1 MFTFGSLAV
10 ECDRFADVFPIQR
23 QGTVFSLSLSCNTKP
38 HKNLYNADTAVGKVQ
53 AQKLPKHVIYCLLR
67 TPVNVWLSQ
76 TGALI
81 YKHLP

>member
-1 MFTFGSLAV
+1 MFTFASLAV

-23 QGTVFSLSLSCNTKP
+23 QGTSFSLLQHKTPLSLHS
-38 HKNLYNADTAVGKVQ
+38 ADIVVGKVNSPNMSSIVSL
-53 AQKLPKHVIYCLLR
+53 AP
-67 TPVNVWLSQ
+67 PVNVWLSQ